1 MYWYIWNETCDNGLT
16 WQQNTATVLFGVL
29 LARDNP
35 VSPQWSFAKTTC
47 SWKLHNTLLTITHI
61 QWSIAQPTDVCTIYL
76 DGKLLDSSPNCSRSN
91 TWTIWQLFWHSVHVH
106 MIWSFPW
113 DLLLKNVQTY
123 KILLKIYIFDT
134 VISDLY
140 WFRKNSCAVYINE
153 ENAYINVYAY
163 I

>member
-61 QWSIAQPTDVCTIYL
+61 QWSIAQPTDVFTIYL

-123 KILLKIYIFDT
+123 KIAFEDLHFWYSNIRSVLIQKKILVQCTLMKKMHI
-134 VISDLY
+134 
-140 WFRKNSCAVYINE
+140 
-153 ENAYINVYAY
+153 
-163 I
+163 

>member
-35 VSPQWSFAKTTC
+35 VLPTWSFAKTTC

-91 TWTIWQLFWHSVHVH
+91 TWIIWQLFWHSVHVH

-123 KILLKIYIFDT
+123 KIAFE
-134 VISDLY
+134 DLHFWY
-140 WFRKNSCAVYINE
+140 SNIRSVLIQKKFLCSVH
-153 ENAYINVYAY
+153 
-163 I
+163 

>member
-35 VSPQWSFAKTTC
+35 VLPTWSFAKTTC
-47 SWKLHNTLLTITHI
+47 SWKLHNNLLTITHI
-61 QWSIAQPTDVCTIYL
+61 QWSIAQPTYVCTIYL

-123 KILLKIYIFDT
+123 KITFE
-134 VISDLY
+134 DLHFWY
-140 WFRKNSCAVYINE
+140 SNIRSVLIQKKFLCSVH
-153 ENAYINVYAY
+153 
-163 I
+163 

>member
-1 MYWYIWNETCDNGLT
+1 MLYWYIWNETCDNGLT

-35 VSPQWSFAKTTC
+35 VLPQWSFAKTTC
-47 SWKLHNTLLTITHI
+47 SWKLNNTLLTITHI

-123 KILLKIYIFDT
+123 KIAFEDLHFWYSNIRSVLIQKKILVQCTLMKKMHI
-134 VISDLY
+134 
-140 WFRKNSCAVYINE
+140 
-153 ENAYINVYAY
+153 
-163 I
+163 

>member
-91 TWTIWQLFWHSVHVH
+91 TWTIWQLFWHPVHVH

-123 KILLKIYIFDT
+123 KIAFE
-134 VISDLY
+134 DLHFWY
-140 WFRKNSCAVYINE
+140 SNIRSVLIQKKFLCSVH
-153 ENAYINVYAY
+153 
-163 I
+163 

>member
-106 MIWSFPW
+106 MIWSF
-113 DLLLKNVQTY
+113 LEIYSLKMY
-123 KILLKIYIFDT
+123 KLIKLLLKIYIFDT

-153 ENAYINVYAY
+153 ENAYMNVYAY

>member
-61 QWSIAQPTDVCTIYL
+61 QRSIAQPTDVCTIYL

-106 MIWSFPW
+106 MIWSF
-113 DLLLKNVQTY
+113 LEIYSLKMY
-123 KILLKIYIFDT
+123 KLIKLLLKIYIFDT

-153 ENAYINVYAY
+153 ENAYINVNAY

>member
-35 VSPQWSFAKTTC
+35 VLPQWSFAKTTC

-106 MIWSFPW
+106 MIWSF
-113 DLLLKNVQTY
+113 LEIYSLKMY
-123 KILLKIYIFDT
+123 KLIKLLLKIYIFDT

>member
-106 MIWSFPW
+106 MIWSF
-113 DLLLKNVQTY
+113 LEIYSLKMY
-123 KILLKIYIFDT
+123 KLIKLLLKIYIFDT

>member
-35 VSPQWSFAKTTC
+35 VLPTWSFAKTTC

-61 QWSIAQPTDVCTIYL
+61 QWSTAQPTDVCTIYL

-106 MIWSFPW
+106 MIWSF
-113 DLLLKNVQTY
+113 LEIYSLKMY
-123 KILLKIYIFDT
+123 KLIKLLLKIYIFDT